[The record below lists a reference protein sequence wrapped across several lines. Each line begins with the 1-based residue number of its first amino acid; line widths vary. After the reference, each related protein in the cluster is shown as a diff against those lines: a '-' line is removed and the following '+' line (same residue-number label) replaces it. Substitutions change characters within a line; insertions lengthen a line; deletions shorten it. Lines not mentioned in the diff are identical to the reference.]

1 MGRKIQIFITS
12 SRKCKIIN
20 VSKSETPLNVEF
32 AKNCQTIKVWTFWKT
47 HKIWKNLPY
56 GFDKSA
62 DLLSK
67 RQNQIFSNCVC
78 FSKSPNFIWWIA
90 NVANFMSLWWKLTCN
105 NLQTTSASTS
115 HDKVNHV
122 NQKNS
127 VKRQHSVN
135 SNSSLTNFTAAA
147 VLTKKPPSVITSPSS
162 TGYETWNE
170 NLGKTMSLTKCAWPR
185 LKRLSVSKVPNKWQ

>member
-1 MGRKIQIFITS
+1 
-12 SRKCKIIN
+12 
-20 VSKSETPLNVEF
+20 
-32 AKNCQTIKVWTFWKT
+32 
-47 HKIWKNLPY
+47 
-56 GFDKSA
+56 
-62 DLLSK
+62 
-67 RQNQIFSNCVC
+67 
-78 FSKSPNFIWWIA
+78 
-90 NVANFMSLWWKLTCN
+90 MSLWWKLTCN
-105 NLQTTSASTS
+105 DLQTTSASTS

-162 TGYETWNE
+162 TGYETWNK

-185 LKRLSVSKVPNKWQ
+185 PKRLSVSKVPNKWQYGLWSFQAGGTKLERFLHKNQHTQRKLLNFEFWINGELSKIGHHISNKVF